1 MSPILR
7 LGVSVV
13 LVALACYTLGV
24 ISAQRRKA
32 ISQRA
37 LGFLI
42 AGVVF
47 DITATVFMIIG
58 SGNWITLHGVI
69 GYSALAAMVADTWF
83 AWRHRGQFGDG
94 PTSDWLHRYTRFAYG
109 WWVVAFI
116 TGGMLAAMNRAPTVT
131 PSLLV
136 P

>member
-24 ISAQRRKA
+24 VSVQRSRSV
-32 ISQRA
+32 SQRA
-37 LGFLI
+37 LRFLLL
-42 AGVVF
+42 GVFF
-47 DITATVFMIIG
+47 DVTATVFMIIG
-58 SGNWITLHGVI
+58 SGKLVTVHGVI

-83 AWRHRGQFGDG
+83 AYRHRAQAGDG
-94 PTSDWLHRYTRFAYG
+94 ASPSWLHTYTRFAYA

-116 TGGMLAAMNRAPTVT
+116 TGGMLAAMNRSAARAGTVI
-131 PSLLV
+131 P
-136 P
+136 